1 MRKMQLLK
9 EFMNLLEQEESY
21 WHSRCHEQWLL
32 KGDNNTSYFHKVANG
47 RRKNTVITL
56 EKNGEIIK
64 GNDNLLEHATA

>member
-9 EFMNLLEQEESY
+9 ELMNLLEQEESY
-21 WHSRCHEQWLL
+21 WQSRCHEQWLL
-32 KGDNNTSYFHKVANG
+32 KGDNNTSYFHKVDNG

-64 GNDNLLEHATA
+64 GNDNLLVHATI